1 MVRSRAP
8 EAKSHSPRRSKGA
21 TASGSITVMS
31 GPAGRGV
38 DAGITG
44 TDGVWP
50 SALVPVEEDDV
61 MSLG

>member
-1 MVRSRAP
+1 M
-8 EAKSHSPRRSKGA
+8 
-21 TASGSITVMS
+21 MS